1 MTYFLNLVVGGIFT
15 GSFFA
20 LLALSYT
27 IIYGVLR
34 LINFANGSLYALG
47 AYIGYSMLV
56 LLRGWPAVLAIL
68 AAIVVA
74 SGVCGALS
82 VGIERIAYRPLR
94 QQPVLIM
101 MISALGVAYVIQNT
115 ILVIPAWGAPARF
128 YNASIGTGVLQF
140 GGVRIS
146 VGQLVIFI
154 VAVTLLATLT
164 WLTTRTNFGMAIRAI
179 ATDQY
184 AARLIGLRIN
194 SLMARTFLISGVVT
208 GVTGVLA
215 GLYYH
220 SITYDIGFNA
230 GIVAFT
236 AAVAGGIGNVPGA
249 ALGGLLLGVLNSLG
263 TGYLGAEWQDVFAFV
278 ALIAVLSFRPQ
289 GILGELVAER

>member
-1 MTYFLNLVVGGIFT
+1 MTYFFNLVVGGIFT

-56 LLRGWPAVLAIL
+56 LLRGWPAFLAIL

-74 SGVCGALS
+74 AGVCGALS

-128 YNASIGTGVLQF
+128 YNASIGTGVLQL
-140 GGVRIS
+140 GGIRTS
-146 VGQLVIFI
+146 VGQLVIFM
-154 VAVTLLATLT
+154 VAVTLLAALT

-263 TGYLGAEWQDVFAFV
+263 TGYLGAEWQDVFAFA

>member
-56 LLRGWPAVLAIL
+56 LLRGWPAFLAIL

-74 SGVCGALS
+74 AGVCGALS

-128 YNASIGTGVLQF
+128 YNASIGTGVLQL
-140 GGVRIS
+140 GGIRTS
-146 VGQLVIFI
+146 VGQLVIFM
-154 VAVTLLATLT
+154 VAVTLLAALT

-263 TGYLGAEWQDVFAFV
+263 TGYLGAEWQDVFAFA